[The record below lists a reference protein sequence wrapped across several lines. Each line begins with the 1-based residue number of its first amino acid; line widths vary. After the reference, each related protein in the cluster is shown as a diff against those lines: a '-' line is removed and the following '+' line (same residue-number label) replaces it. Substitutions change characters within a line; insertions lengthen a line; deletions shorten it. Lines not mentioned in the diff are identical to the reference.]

1 MPPAA
6 RRSPVVGSPVAGD
19 LHRPRCGAGRR
30 VADDPSVGCARHHAV
45 GGGAA
50 LLDLE
55 QVREVGG
62 DGQHQR
68 VLLRLPAE
76 VLEGDVLDEPVA
88 DVALPHHEQGAV
100 GEAVAGL
107 APGDEGGGVRTDR
120 LDAEWLEPVTVH
132 GQHEVLHEPGVLH
145 DQPVGRRAAEV
156 PDPVGHAERAALHER
171 DIGTRARVRRTARER
186 PSLAHAS
193 TPTPHRGGCQTER
206 PDPAALRRPE
216 GRAGAAAA
224 AEVMMGHGRGV
235 PAPDPW

>member
-1 MPPAA
+1 MRTLMVVRP
-6 RRSPVVGSPVAGD
+6 RGGMSRCHLSSPSLVVGSPVPVTTTDRGE
-19 LHRPRCGAGRR
+19 GWS
-30 VADDPSVGCARHHAV
+30 VAWLMTPASAALVTTRA

-88 DVALPHHEQGAV
+88 HVALPHHEQGAV
-100 GEAVAGL
+100 GKAVAGL

-156 PDPVGHAERAALHER
+156 PDPVGHAERAPLHER
-171 DIGTRARVRRTARER
+171 DVGTRARVR
-186 PSLAHAS
+186 
-193 TPTPHRGGCQTER
+193 
-206 PDPAALRRPE
+206 
-216 GRAGAAAA
+216 GAAG
-224 AEVMMGHGRGV
+224 E
-235 PAPDPW
+235 